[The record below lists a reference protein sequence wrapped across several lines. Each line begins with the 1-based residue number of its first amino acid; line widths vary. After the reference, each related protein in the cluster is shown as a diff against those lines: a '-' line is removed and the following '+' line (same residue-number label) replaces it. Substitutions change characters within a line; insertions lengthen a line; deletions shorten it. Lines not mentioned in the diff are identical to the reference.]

1 MWLQAIQ
8 LINILLSAQNHR
20 GDLLIQDQQRQV
32 QQHQDHTQIVAN
44 GLEISRSFVFY
55 SESISHLASCHGIS
69 LTNFTLLV

>member
-32 QQHQDHTQIVAN
+32 QQHQDHTQIVAQTVN
-44 GLEISRSFVFY
+44 IHEIITHFLKNCELR
-55 SESISHLASCHGIS
+55 L
-69 LTNFTLLV
+69 

>member
-32 QQHQDHTQIVAN
+32 QQHQDHTQIIAQTVN
-44 GLEISRSFVFY
+44 IRFKTMRSY
-55 SESISHLASCHGIS
+55 K
-69 LTNFTLLV
+69 TRK

>member
-32 QQHQDHTQIVAN
+32 QQHQEHRQIVAQTVN
-44 GLEISRSFVFY
+44 IHETITYFLKI
-55 SESISHLASCHGIS
+55 AS
-69 LTNFTLLV
+69 